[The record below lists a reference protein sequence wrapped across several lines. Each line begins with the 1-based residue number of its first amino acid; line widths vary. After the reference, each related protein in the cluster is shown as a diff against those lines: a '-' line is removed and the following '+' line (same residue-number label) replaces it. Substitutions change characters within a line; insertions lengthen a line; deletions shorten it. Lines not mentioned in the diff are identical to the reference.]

1 LKKGDVIVAMDGKTD
16 SLTESQ
22 FLVKLRLEHG
32 PGDSV
37 KFTSAREHGG

>member
-1 LKKGDVIVAMDGKTD
+1 MDGKTD

-37 KFTSAREHGG
+37 SGPEVVAVRGS